1 MNWSVSGMTKIAQ
14 QKFEKVTSKQS
25 KTPEAEDINFNG
37 SMKDLLVSHYES
49 IEDKIATVKT
59 AQIVDKGRFETAFKT
74 LMKR

>member
-14 QKFEKVTSKQS
+14 QKFEKVTSNQG
-25 KTPEAEDINFNG
+25 KTPEAEDLNFNG
-37 SMKDLLVSHYES
+37 SMKDLLVSHEES

-59 AQIVDKGRFETAFKT
+59 AQIADKGRFENAFKT

>member
-1 MNWSVSGMTKIAQ
+1 MNWSIARMTKIAQ
-14 QKFEKVTSKQS
+14 QKSEKVTSNTG
-25 KTPEAEDINFNG
+25 KTPETEDVNFNG
-37 SMKDLLVSHYES
+37 SMNDLLVSHDES

>member
-14 QKFEKVTSKQS
+14 QKSEKVTSIQG

-37 SMKDLLVSHYES
+37 SMKDLLVCHDEI

-59 AQIVDKGRFETAFKT
+59 ANMVDKGRFEIAFKT

>member
-1 MNWSVSGMTKIAQ
+1 MNWLVSGMTKIAQ
-14 QKFEKVTSKQS
+14 QKFEKVTSNQG

-37 SMKDLLVSHYES
+37 SMKDLLVSHDES

-59 AQIVDKGRFETAFKT
+59 AQMVDKGRFENAFKT

>member
-1 MNWSVSGMTKIAQ
+1 MTKITQ
-14 QKFEKVTSKQS
+14 QKSEKVTANQG
-25 KTPEAEDINFNG
+25 KTPEAEDLNFNG
-37 SMKDLLVSHYES
+37 SMKDLLVSHDKS